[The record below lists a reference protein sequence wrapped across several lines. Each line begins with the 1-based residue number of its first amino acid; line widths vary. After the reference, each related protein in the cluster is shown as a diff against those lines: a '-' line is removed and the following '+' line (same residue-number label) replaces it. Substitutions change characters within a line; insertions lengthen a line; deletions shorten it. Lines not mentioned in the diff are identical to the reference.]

1 MRKVYPLVTLLFI
14 FVFSSLALGRE
25 ARLVRYP
32 SYNNG
37 RIAFTYLGDI
47 WTADENGQN
56 IQRLTVNKA
65 RDAYPRFSPDGK
77 WIAFSSDRNGNLD
90 VFIIPA
96 GGGTAKQL
104 TYHSADDTVFGWTP
118 DGRGVLFGSNRGE
131 DFTAQVYVVSVDGG
145 MPWKAGPDMGI
156 QASYSPDGKR
166 IAYTPKGQVYW
177 RKYYRGSMQSDV
189 WIQDVAAK
197 KFTQLT
203 DFDGL
208 DSWPMWAS
216 GGDIYFVSDREGKG
230 LTNIWS
236 ISENGGKAER
246 VTSFKS
252 GDVRFPSI
260 SADGR
265 VIVFEHDFGIWKLDT
280 GSKKVTPIR
289 LDIDAETQDNANET
303 RTINSEADDYD
314 LAPNSRR
321 IVISTH
327 GEIFTAP
334 VDEGDLRQ
342 ITDGPARDRGVSYSP
357 DGKWLA
363 FVSDRSGREE
373 LYVVAV
379 DGTGEAQ
386 KLTDIDTLK
395 LGYNWSPDSKEIAFS
410 SSDSKLRKLAVAT
423 KQVTELDSS
432 KYGNVSTPEWSPDG
446 KWLAY
451 SKSDVAR
458 TSDIY
463 LIATAGDD
471 KAPHKVT
478 FDSYDERT
486 PRFAPDG
493 RKLFFIRSDSTGG
506 GGGGTPSIQIY
517 SVGLERLDRDPD
529 DPEER
534 SEAEAAQA
542 AAAAEGGEGGG
553 AARRPP
559 VRPAPREIKVD
570 WAGMKR
576 RTRQITRMPFPV
588 SSYTIAPDSR
598 TIIFVTSEPS
608 ATASVPVV
616 YSIQDDGRRLSRVAS
631 GSPPPAEGGQGGGGG
646 GFGGG
651 ISDLNIS
658 RDGRTLFYRER
669 DGIYSTGLGGGG
681 AAAAGAPRTGGAE
694 GARRRINFNVR
705 VKIDRPAEW
714 AEMFGDAWRTM
725 KYRFYDP
732 AMHGMDWDGM
742 KAKYEPLVRDVG
754 DRQELLNIINEMI
767 GELNAS
773 HTGAAPAPGGRAGG
787 VSTGYLGIDLAP
799 DTAAGRYRVTHIY
812 EGGPADKDWVKVS
825 VGDYLI
831 AIGGKQVKAGDE
843 YWQLLNDRLNRK
855 VEVTFNNKASEEG
868 AWRARIETIN
878 SGAFGA
884 LRYDRWV
891 KDRRQKVDELSNG
904 RIGYVHIQAMNQP
917 SLRKFEK
924 EIREFRHKDALVID
938 QRWNGGGNIEQEL
951 LAILVQREY
960 QIWQPR
966 GTEASG
972 RPFAGYFGPKVVLQ
986 NWRSAS
992 NAEMFP
998 AGFRALG
1005 LGKVIGTPTMGAVI
1019 GTGSY
1024 SLIDGSTVR
1033 TPGVGVYLAD
1043 PKRTNMENY
1052 GVQPDIRVDNSPE
1065 DNLAGRDRQLETAV
1079 EELLKQLGSVKRNI
1093 ATKEQ
1098 Q

>member
-1 MRKVYPLVTLLFI
+1 MRKLYPLAIAVVVFTL
-14 FVFSSLALGRE
+14 SSFAFGRE

-32 SYNNG
+32 SYSNG

-47 WTADENGQN
+47 WTADDNGQN
-56 IQRLTVNKA
+56 IQRLTVNRA

-96 GGGTAKQL
+96 SGGTAKQL
-104 TYHSADDTVFGWTP
+104 TFHSADDVVLGFSP
-118 DGRGVLFGSNRGE
+118 DGRNVLFSSNRGE
-131 DFTAQVYVVSVDGG
+131 DFPTQLYVVSVDGG
-145 MPWKAGPDMGI
+145 LPRRAGTDMGI
-156 QASYSPDGKR
+156 QASFSQDGKR
-166 IAYTPKGQVYW
+166 IAYNPKGQVYW
-177 RKYYRGSMQSDV
+177 RKYYRGSYQTDV
-189 WIQDVAAK
+189 WVEDVAAK
-197 KFTQLT
+197 KFTQVT

-208 DSWPMWAS
+208 DSWPMWS
-216 GGDIYFVSDREGKG
+216 GNDIYFVSDREGNG
-230 LTNIWS
+230 LTNIWRT
-236 ISENGGKAER
+236 SENGGKADR

-280 GSKKVTPIR
+280 GSKKATQIH
-289 LDIDAETQDNANET
+289 LNIDAETQDNASEV
-303 RTINSEADDYD
+303 RTFASEADDFD
-314 LAPNSRR
+314 LAPSSRR
-321 IVISTH
+321 IVVSVH
-327 GEIFTAP
+327 GEIFTVP
-334 VDEGDLRQ
+334 VEEGDIRQ
-342 ITDGPARDRGVSYSP
+342 ITDSPARDRGVDYSP
-357 DGKWLA
+357 DGKWVA
-363 FVSDRSGREE
+363 FISDRSGREE
-373 LYVVAV
+373 LYVTAA
-379 DGTGEAQ
+379 DGATEAQ

-395 LGYNWSPDSKEIAFS
+395 FGYNWSPDSKEIAFTA
-410 SSDSKLRKLAVAT
+410 SDTKLRKVNVAS
-423 KQVTELDSS
+423 KQVVELDASR
-432 KYGNVSTPEWSPDG
+432 YGNISTPEWSPDG

-451 SKSDVAR
+451 AKTDASR

-463 LIATAGDD
+463 VIASSGDD
-471 KAPHKVT
+471 KTAHKVT
-478 FDSYDERT
+478 FDSYDERS
-486 PRFAPDG
+486 PQFSPDG
-493 RKLFFIRSDSTGG
+493 RKLFFVRSDSAGG
-506 GGGGTPSIQIY
+506 GGGGLGSVSVQIY
-517 SVGLERLDRDPD
+517 SVALERLERDPD

-534 SEAEAAQA
+534 PEAEAAA
-542 AAAAEGGEGGG
+542 PGDGAEGPGPLTG
-553 AARRPP
+553 RRPAN
-559 VRPAPREIKVD
+559 RPPHETKMD
-570 WAGMKR
+570 WAGLKR
-576 RTRQITRMPFPV
+576 RTKQITRMPFPI
-588 SSYTIAPDSR
+588 SNFTITPDSR
-598 TIIFVTSEPS
+598 TLVFVTSEPA
-608 ATASVPVV
+608 ATLTLPVI
-616 YSIQDDGRRLSRVAS
+616 YSIQEDGKRLTRVTA
-631 GSPPPAEGGQGGGGG
+631 GGPPAGEGEGGGG

-658 RDGRTLFYRER
+658 RDGRTLFFRER
-669 DGIYSTGLGGGG
+669 DGIYSTPLGAAAA
-681 AAAAGAPRTGGAE
+681 AAAAGAGRGGAE
-694 GARRRINFNVR
+694 GGRRRINFNAR

-732 AMHGMDWDGM
+732 AMHGMDWDAA
-742 KAKYEPLVRDVG
+742 KAKYEPLVTDVG

-773 HTGAAPAPGGRAGG
+773 HTGAAPPPGPRAGAT
-787 VSTGYLGIDLAP
+787 STGNLGIELEP
-799 DTAAGRYRVTHIY
+799 DQAAGRYRVAY
-812 EGGPADKDWVKVS
+812 VYDDGPADKDWVKVN

-831 AIGGKQVKAGDE
+831 AIGGKQVKAGDN

-855 VEVTFNNKASEEG
+855 VEVTFNNKPSEEG
-868 AWRARIETIN
+868 AWRTRIETI
-878 SGAFGA
+878 STGAYSQ
-884 LRYDRWV
+884 LRYERWV
-891 KDRRQKVDELSNG
+891 KERRKKVDELSNG
-904 RIGYVHIQAMNQP
+904 RIGYVHIQAMNPP

-924 EIREFRHKDALVID
+924 EIREFRNKEALVID

-1043 PKRTNMENY
+1043 SKHTNMENY

-1079 EELLKQLGSVKRNI
+1079 EELLRQLGSNKRNI
-1093 ATKEQ
+1093 ASKEQ
-1098 Q
+1098 K